1 MWAYNL
7 KKTISSETY
16 FHFSPQK
23 TVILSNK
30 EMEGIQMSLG
40 LPVAQFTQFSGPG
53 YQVSGA
59 SGQSQGLSSRLPPQ
73 TGYTMSGHSVV
84 QQPPQQQYM
93 QPRSSLNVDPRA
105 VPHPAPGGTPAAVP
119 STIPA
124 SATTLAINVPYAVPY
139 PTPSAIPPRPTS
151 QSPHLAPTPS
161 TTPDAVPSYVGTSSV
176 PAGAVNPVTNIL
188 QKCLSARNVE
198 QIQPLVCQ
206 VAMDRDD
213 RVARLSSVLFKSVS
227 DIRSLTEQIEQR
239 KKRNQS
245 SVEAGCQLL
254 DLMGYLSD
262 QVKQTADTVEDM
274 LKNMDKAQAARAAVT
289 GTISQMTEQ
298 IKNTNTVINQL
309 IDESGNLTERNQRL
323 KKECEKCKDE
333 GEQFLKKLEELK
345 DSYENLKSESNRT
358 EFEISSLEKNQRA
371 LSHKLSESQFGVE
384 SLTREFNFLSVQ
396 LNEVGNKLNL
406 KTDKDSYS
414 TRACEGLVD
423 EHSQGVEGDQKVKFE
438 PSGYGYDSTIQELEE
453 EVDNLNNDFHYCE
466 SQNKDLEKNARLK
479 ERELSCLEIRFSE
492 LSKSASDSGKE
503 IQLLEN
509 RLKASEIESEET
521 RCKLMKSESMGDEE
535 TESLN
540 IAIMKEKQLMD
551 EASDKSKMLDANLA
565 KARSNWDELS
575 TLLSEDIENK
585 RGDVD
590 QLNVEIKKA
599 EDELDEMKAKSQ
611 ASRMLREQ
619 FLDNL
624 KDHLKSEKE
633 KELLSLDSGSL
644 KGGID
649 GEDLNKNAEDL
660 IQRQWDLIDTYV
672 HLLDT
677 SAGSLKKLCAEH
689 EELSN
694 VGKRARASIA
704 GALLNLDGGVDDANK
719 ILPMLGLT
727 PEEKHKNE
735 HKQNVQ
741 QLSLRL
747 KDVLSKEHSRL
758 TAVHGSMEVFGHGG
772 FSMLEAPA
780 MKDDGASSQNV
791 SRSASMSSVCSG
803 DKYFAADSVS
813 LYEDQQPVADSQRY
827 QSMRDLT
834 AVGSEYGDPLAP
846 VQGKVLT
853 ESSGAD
859 TQTNTSSSG
868 EDPEVHGWE
877 EKAEKLSALE
887 EEEGSASD
895 TNYSED

>member
-40 LPVAQFTQFSGPG
+40 LFSSQSQQFPGPG

-59 SGQSQGLSSRLPPQ
+59 SGQSQGLPSRLPPQ

-105 VPHPAPGGTPAAVP
+105 VPHPAPGATPA
-119 STIPA
+119 
-124 SATTLAINVPYAVPY
+124 
-139 PTPSAIPPRPTS
+139 
-151 QSPHLAPTPS
+151 
-161 TTPDAVPSYVGTSSV
+161 AVPSYVGTSSV

-188 QKCLSARNVE
+188 QECLSARNVE

-213 RVARLSSVLFKSVS
+213 RVARLSDVLFEAVS
-227 DIRSLTEQIEQR
+227 DIRGLTEQLELR

-245 SVEAGCQLL
+245 SVEAGRQLF

-274 LKNMDKAQAARAAVT
+274 LKNMGEAQAERAVVT

-333 GEQFLKKLEELK
+333 GEQFLKKLEGLK
-345 DSYENLKSESNRT
+345 DSYKNLKSESNRT
-358 EFEISSLEKNQRA
+358 EFEISSLEENQCT
-371 LSHKLSESQFGVE
+371 LSHKLRQSQFDVE
-384 SLTREFNFLSVQ
+384 SLTRESNFLSVQ
-396 LNEVGNKLNL
+396 LDEVGNKLNL

-423 EHSQGVEGDQKVKFE
+423 EHSQGVECDQKVKFE
-438 PSGYGYDSTIQELEE
+438 PSGYGHDSRIQKLKED
-453 EVDNLNNDFHYCE
+453 VDNLNNDFHYFE
-466 SQNKDLEKNARLK
+466 SQNKDLEKNARSK
-479 ERELSCLEIRFSE
+479 ESELSGLEIRCSE
-492 LSKSASDSGKE
+492 LSKSASDADKE
-503 IQLLEN
+503 IQSLED
-509 RLKASEIESEET
+509 RLKACEIKSEET

-535 TESLN
+535 TKNLN
-540 IAIMKEKQLMD
+540 IAIMKEEQLMD
-551 EASDKSKMLDANLA
+551 EVSGKSEMVAANLA
-565 KARSNWDELS
+565 KAKSDWDKLS

-590 QLNVEIKKA
+590 QLNVEIKQA

-611 ASRMLREQ
+611 ASRMLREK

-649 GEDLNKNAEDL
+649 GEDLDKNAEGL
-660 IQRQWDLIDTYV
+660 IQRQWDTIDRYV
-672 HLLDT
+672 HHLDT
-677 SAGSLKKLCAEH
+677 SADNFKKLCAEH

-704 GALLNLDGGVDDANK
+704 GALLNIDEGVDNANK
-719 ILPMLGLT
+719 ILPMLGLA
-727 PEEKHKNE
+727 PEEKHKNT
-735 HKQNVQ
+735 HKQRAQ
-741 QLSLRL
+741 QLSLKL
-747 KDVLSKEHSRL
+747 NEVLSGEHSRL
-758 TAVHGSMEVFGHGG
+758 TVVHGSMEVFGFGG
-772 FSMLEAPA
+772 FSAPEAPA

-803 DKYFAADSVS
+803 DKYFSADSVS
-813 LYEDQQPVADSQRY
+813 LYGDQQPVADSQRY
-827 QSMRDLT
+827 QSIRDLT
-834 AVGSEYGDPLAP
+834 AISSEYDDPLAP
-846 VQGKVLT
+846 VQGEVLT

-868 EDPEVHGWE
+868 EDPEVRGWE

-887 EEEGSASD
+887 EESGSASD